1 MEYFYGKTV
10 EDAINEGLST
20 LGVNK
25 EDCIISV
32 LDEGNKGGLFG
43 IGATK
48 AKVGIEIK
56 ENNKN
61 KVVKFL
67 EGLFEYLEVNATCEV
82 KEEDGKIV
90 IDIISTNSSKIIGY
104 RGEVLDSLQTLAT
117 AFYNTDK
124 ENYQRVVVDCEN
136 YREKRKETLTSL
148 AKRKASDAVKKGK
161 KVFLEPMNPYE
172 RRIIHSALTDF
183 EGVKTESFGEE
194 PQRHIVIIPDNLKPF
209 EDKKGYKKDK
219 FSKNKEEKPQMIKST
234 KKTSGFGTYLGNSLK
249 ND

>member
-10 EDAINEGLST
+10 EDAINEGLQT

-32 LDEGNKGGLFG
+32 IDEGSKGGLFG

-56 ENNKN
+56 ENSQD

-67 EGLFEYLEVNATCEV
+67 EGLFDILGVNATCEV
-82 KEEDGKIV
+82 KEEDGKIIIDV
-90 IDIISTNSSKIIGY
+90 ISINSSKIIGY

-117 AFYNTDK
+117 ALYNAGK
-124 ENYQRVVVDCEN
+124 EDYKKVVVNCEN
-136 YREKRKETLTSL
+136 YREKREETLIAL
-148 AKRKASDAVKKGK
+148 AKKKASSAIKKGK

-183 EGVKTESFGEE
+183 EGVKTESQGEE
-194 PQRHIVIIPDNLKPF
+194 PQRYVVIIPDNLKPF
-209 EDKKGYKKDK
+209 EDKKGYKKDR
-219 FSKNKEEKPQMIKST
+219 FSKNKEDKPQVIKTT